1 MNGQIGFRTL
11 ANDGYLNAGK
21 AYLQIPT
28 QLLNTASA
36 NQVGIVF
43 EDEAEDPTDGISDI
57 STADNDDPSYYTLS
71 GTKVTRTQKGV
82 YIHHGKKVVVR

>member
-1 MNGQIGFRTL
+1 M
-11 ANDGYLNAGK
+11 NAGK

-36 NQVGIVF
+36 NQVGIVY
-43 EDEAEDPTDGISDI
+43 EDEAEAPTDGISDI
-57 STADNDDPSYYTLS
+57 SAADTDNAYYTLS
-71 GTKVTRTQKGV
+71 GIKVARTQKGV

>member
-1 MNGQIGFRTL
+1 M
-11 ANDGYLNAGK
+11 
-21 AYLQIPT
+21 
-28 QLLNTASA
+28 
-36 NQVGIVF
+36 GIVF